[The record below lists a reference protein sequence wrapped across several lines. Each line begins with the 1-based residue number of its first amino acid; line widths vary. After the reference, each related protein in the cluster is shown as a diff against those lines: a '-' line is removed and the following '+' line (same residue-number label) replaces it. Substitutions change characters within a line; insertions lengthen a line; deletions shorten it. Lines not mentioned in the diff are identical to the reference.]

1 MKTFTKRKITAG
13 WKYVGIEPY
22 NPRLIFNK
30 IRNYSHTPELQ
41 IFDNISDQYQTTT
54 NPIIQTPHTIRTL
67 RQQIK
72 DIEASHP
79 DLSPSIRRVLRGVLG
94 QAESL
99 GLAESLL
106 SEINR
111 EHKHRANTERSKSYL
126 TTPNILYVRDAI
138 RELDKKK
145 SDEIDKIWRSHKRD
159 IKKLLKD
166 IGERL
171 EQPPQSSSP
180 IAPNPVS
187 PTSSELYIIDP
198 YPSTEQPQESA
209 KIVEYWWRSSGLNSF
224 NLFSCTEL

>member
-1 MKTFTKRKITAG
+1 MKTFTKRTIKAG

-22 NPRLIFNK
+22 NPRLILNK

-41 IFDNISDQYQTTT
+41 IFDDISDQYQTTT

-72 DIEASHP
+72 DIEASHLN
-79 DLSPSIRRVLRGVLG
+79 LSPSIQRVLRGVLG

-106 SEINR
+106 GEINR
-111 EHKHRANTERSKSYL
+111 EHKHRADTTRSKSYL

-145 SDEIDKIWRSHKRD
+145 SDEIDKMWRSHKRD

-180 IAPNPVS
+180 IAANPAS

-198 YPSTEQPQESA
+198 YPSTEQPPRIS
-209 KIVEYWWRSSGLNSF
+209 
-224 NLFSCTEL
+224 